1 MAAELDFRR
10 VSAHD
15 GDGAALL
22 VAMTDEMR
30 ELYWDVGDGLD
41 LNSPDMPPAGPADL
55 GPPGGAFLVGYRE
68 GAAVC
73 GGGIKRLPDGA
84 CEIKRMYVV
93 PAARGQGVARAL
105 LRALEDAARGL
116 GYDIVRLDTGPR
128 QPHAQGL
135 YLSEGYREIPNFNGN
150 PVATFFGE
158 KRLSG

>member
-1 MAAELDFRR
+1 
-10 VSAHD
+10 
-15 GDGAALL
+15 
-22 VAMTDEMR
+22 
-30 ELYWDVGDGLD
+30 
-41 LNSPDMPPAGPADL
+41 MPLAGPADL
-55 GPPGGAFLVGYRE
+55 GPPGGAFLVGY
-68 GAAVC
+68 GDSDAVC

-105 LRALEDAARGL
+105 LRALEEAARGL
-116 GYDIVRLDTGPR
+116 GYNVVRLDTGPR

-135 YLSEGYREIPNFNGN
+135 YIAEGYREVPNFNGN